1 MDVSYRTTLELDK
14 IIARAVQLCTCA
26 ETKEM
31 MRAIEPFATTEE
43 ERYALA
49 QTNAINALLL
59 KNGSPRFGAVHEVR
73 RVVAH
78 AAKGGILSMG
88 ELLEIAAALRNFS
101 GLAQWYGL
109 TDHDMLPT
117 DDLFF
122 ALAPQPVLEK
132 QIGECIISPEEMA
145 DTASVTLRDLR
156 RKGQWRWLL
165 LMAFAE
171 PCCYFLLETR
181 ALCLTTASQAG
192 MIISLLPLI
201 TAVVA
206 WRLLG
211 ERVSLRGWIGFALA
225 VAGVV
230 WLSLQS
236 AVDETATAPVL
247 GNFFEGLAMVCAAL
261 YTVLARR
268 LSAAYSPLQIT
279 AVQSFVGMSF
289 FAGLLALAPL
299 DYTPVLLHVEVPDW
313 APWASVVYLGGV
325 VSLGGYGLY
334 NVGVS
339 RLSAAGAAAYTNL
352 IPILTL
358 ASGVILLREVFLPGQ
373 YMASVLVVAGV
384 LLSQWG
390 GQKGR
395 REDS

>member
-1 MDVSYRTTLELDK
+1 MWVRIWPHL
-14 IIARAVQLCTCA
+14 
-26 ETKEM
+26 
-31 MRAIEPFATTEE
+31 
-43 ERYALA
+43 
-49 QTNAINALLL
+49 ALLL
-59 KNGSPRFGAVHEVR
+59 AMVFWSTSYV
-73 RVVAH
+73 
-78 AAKGGILSMG
+78 
-88 ELLEIAAALRNFS
+88 ALRIALSALDPFTVMAGRMGVATLLFLPLWG
-101 GLAQWYGL
+101 GL
-109 TDHDMLPT
+109 
-117 DDLFF
+117 
-122 ALAPQPVLEK
+122 
-132 QIGECIISPEEMA
+132 
-145 DTASVTLRDLR
+145 LRDLR

-268 LSAAYSPLQIT
+268 LSAA
-279 AVQSFVGMSF
+279 
-289 FAGLLALAPL
+289 
-299 DYTPVLLHVEVPDW
+299 
-313 APWASVVYLGGV
+313 
-325 VSLGGYGLY
+325 
-334 NVGVS
+334 
-339 RLSAAGAAAYTNL
+339 GAAAYTNL

-395 REDS
+395 REES

>member
-1 MDVSYRTTLELDK
+1 MWVRIWPHL
-14 IIARAVQLCTCA
+14 
-26 ETKEM
+26 
-31 MRAIEPFATTEE
+31 
-43 ERYALA
+43 
-49 QTNAINALLL
+49 ALLL
-59 KNGSPRFGAVHEVR
+59 AMVFWSTSYV
-73 RVVAH
+73 
-78 AAKGGILSMG
+78 
-88 ELLEIAAALRNFS
+88 ALRIALSALDPFTVMAGRMGVATLLFLPLWG
-101 GLAQWYGL
+101 GL
-109 TDHDMLPT
+109 
-117 DDLFF
+117 
-122 ALAPQPVLEK
+122 
-132 QIGECIISPEEMA
+132 
-145 DTASVTLRDLR
+145 LRDLR

-313 APWASVVYLGGV
+313 APSGSGGFTA
-325 VSLGGYGLY
+325 GYGY
-334 NVGVS
+334 PNGAGPIPENFDIVFVIRYRNGEIVY
-339 RLSAAGAAAYTNL
+339 SARNAGL
-352 IPILTL
+352 L
-358 ASGVILLREVFLPGQ
+358 AP
-373 YMASVLVVAGV
+373 
-384 LLSQWG
+384 
-390 GQKGR
+390 
-395 REDS
+395 

>member
-1 MDVSYRTTLELDK
+1 MWVRIWPHL
-14 IIARAVQLCTCA
+14 
-26 ETKEM
+26 
-31 MRAIEPFATTEE
+31 
-43 ERYALA
+43 
-49 QTNAINALLL
+49 ALLL
-59 KNGSPRFGAVHEVR
+59 AMVFWSTSYV
-73 RVVAH
+73 
-78 AAKGGILSMG
+78 
-88 ELLEIAAALRNFS
+88 ALRIALSALDPFTVMAGRMGVATLLFLPLWG
-101 GLAQWYGL
+101 GL
-109 TDHDMLPT
+109 
-117 DDLFF
+117 
-122 ALAPQPVLEK
+122 
-132 QIGECIISPEEMA
+132 
-145 DTASVTLRDLR
+145 LRDLR

-247 GNFFEGLAMVCAAL
+247 GNFFVGLAMVCAAL

-339 RLSAAGAAAYTNL
+339 RLSAAGAPPT
-352 IPILTL
+352 PTL
-358 ASGVILLREVFLPGQ
+358 SP
-373 YMASVLVVAGV
+373 S
-384 LLSQWG
+384 
-390 GQKGR
+390 
-395 REDS
+395 

>member
-1 MDVSYRTTLELDK
+1 MWVRIWPHLALFLAMVFWSTSY
-14 IIARAVQLCTCA
+14 V
-26 ETKEM
+26 
-31 MRAIEPFATTEE
+31 
-43 ERYALA
+43 
-49 QTNAINALLL
+49 
-59 KNGSPRFGAVHEVR
+59 
-73 RVVAH
+73 
-78 AAKGGILSMG
+78 
-88 ELLEIAAALRNFS
+88 ALRVALSALDPFTVMAGRMAVATLLFLPLWG
-101 GLAQWYGL
+101 GL
-109 TDHDMLPT
+109 
-117 DDLFF
+117 
-122 ALAPQPVLEK
+122 
-132 QIGECIISPEEMA
+132 
-145 DTASVTLRDLR
+145 LRDLR

-165 LMAFAE
+165 LMALAE

-192 MIISLLPLI
+192 MVISLLPLI

-211 ERVSLRGWIGFALA
+211 ERVGARGWAGFVLA
-225 VAGVV
+225 VTGVV

-247 GNFFEGLAMVCAAL
+247 GNFLEGLAMVCAAL

-289 FAGLLALAPL
+289 FCALLALAPL
-299 DYTPVLLHVEVPDW
+299 DYTPVLLHVRVPDW
-313 APWASVVYLGGV
+313 APWASVVYLGGI

-358 ASGVILLREVFLPGQ
+358 AGGVILLREVFLPGQ
-373 YMASVLVVAGV
+373 YLASALVVAGV

-390 GQKGR
+390 GQGGR
-395 REDS
+395 RAQPGGKS

>member
-1 MDVSYRTTLELDK
+1 MWVRIWPHL
-14 IIARAVQLCTCA
+14 
-26 ETKEM
+26 
-31 MRAIEPFATTEE
+31 
-43 ERYALA
+43 
-49 QTNAINALLL
+49 ALLL
-59 KNGSPRFGAVHEVR
+59 AMVFWSTSYV
-73 RVVAH
+73 
-78 AAKGGILSMG
+78 
-88 ELLEIAAALRNFS
+88 ALRIALSALDPFTVMAGRMGVATLLFLPLWG
-101 GLAQWYGL
+101 GL
-109 TDHDMLPT
+109 
-117 DDLFF
+117 
-122 ALAPQPVLEK
+122 
-132 QIGECIISPEEMA
+132 
-145 DTASVTLRDLR
+145 LRDLR

-325 VSLGGYGLY
+325 VSLEGYGLY

>member
-1 MDVSYRTTLELDK
+1 MWVRIWPHL
-14 IIARAVQLCTCA
+14 
-26 ETKEM
+26 
-31 MRAIEPFATTEE
+31 
-43 ERYALA
+43 
-49 QTNAINALLL
+49 ALLL
-59 KNGSPRFGAVHEVR
+59 AMVFWSTSYV
-73 RVVAH
+73 
-78 AAKGGILSMG
+78 
-88 ELLEIAAALRNFS
+88 ALRIALSALDPFTVMAGRMGVATLLFLPLWG
-101 GLAQWYGL
+101 GL
-109 TDHDMLPT
+109 
-117 DDLFF
+117 
-122 ALAPQPVLEK
+122 
-132 QIGECIISPEEMA
+132 
-145 DTASVTLRDLR
+145 LRDLR

-201 TAVVA
+201 TAV
-206 WRLLG
+206 
-211 ERVSLRGWIGFALA
+211 
-225 VAGVV
+225 VV

>member
-1 MDVSYRTTLELDK
+1 M
-14 IIARAVQLCTCA
+14 
-26 ETKEM
+26 
-31 MRAIEPFATTEE
+31 
-43 ERYALA
+43 
-49 QTNAINALLL
+49 
-59 KNGSPRFGAVHEVR
+59 
-73 RVVAH
+73 
-78 AAKGGILSMG
+78 
-88 ELLEIAAALRNFS
+88 
-101 GLAQWYGL
+101 
-109 TDHDMLPT
+109 
-117 DDLFF
+117 
-122 ALAPQPVLEK
+122 
-132 QIGECIISPEEMA
+132 
-145 DTASVTLRDLR
+145 
-156 RKGQWRWLL
+156 
-165 LMAFAE
+165 
-171 PCCYFLLETR
+171 
-181 ALCLTTASQAG
+181 
-192 MIISLLPLI
+192 
-201 TAVVA
+201 
-206 WRLLG
+206 
-211 ERVSLRGWIGFALA
+211 
-225 VAGVV
+225 AGVV

-299 DYTPVLLHVEVPDW
+299 DYTPVLLHVAVPDW

>member
-1 MDVSYRTTLELDK
+1 MWVRIWPHL
-14 IIARAVQLCTCA
+14 
-26 ETKEM
+26 
-31 MRAIEPFATTEE
+31 
-43 ERYALA
+43 
-49 QTNAINALLL
+49 ALLL
-59 KNGSPRFGAVHEVR
+59 AMVFWSTSYV
-73 RVVAH
+73 
-78 AAKGGILSMG
+78 
-88 ELLEIAAALRNFS
+88 ALRIALSALDTFTVMA
-101 GLAQWYGL
+101 GRMGVATLL
-109 TDHDMLPT
+109 FLPLWGT
-117 DDLFF
+117 L
-122 ALAPQPVLEK
+122 
-132 QIGECIISPEEMA
+132 
-145 DTASVTLRDLR
+145 LRDLR

-192 MIISLLPLI
+192 MVISLLPLI

-211 ERVSLRGWIGFALA
+211 ERVSLRGWAGFALA

-247 GNFFEGLAMVCAAL
+247 GNFLEGLAMVCAAL

-268 LSAAYSPLQIT
+268 LSAAYAPLQIT

-299 DYTPVLLHVEVPDW
+299 DHTPVLLHVEVPDW
-313 APWASVVYLGGV
+313 APWASVAYLGGM

-358 ASGVILLREVFLPGQ
+358 AGGVILLREVFLPGQ
-373 YMASVLVVAGV
+373 YLASVLVVAGV

-390 GQKGR
+390 GRKGR
-395 REDS
+395 REGC

>member
-1 MDVSYRTTLELDK
+1 MSLLQKALEEGVLQ
-14 IIARAVQLCTCA
+14 R
-26 ETKEM
+26 
-31 MRAIEPFATTEE
+31 
-43 ERYALA
+43 
-49 QTNAINALLL
+49 
-59 KNGSPRFGAVHEVR
+59 GGAVVE
-73 RVVAH
+73 AS
-78 AAKGGILSMG
+78 GG
-88 ELLEIAAALRNFS
+88 N
-101 GLAQWYGL
+101 
-109 TDHDMLPT
+109 
-117 DDLFF
+117 
-122 ALAPQPVLEK
+122 
-132 QIGECIISPEEMA
+132 
-145 DTASVTLRDLR
+145 
-156 RKGQWRWLL
+156 
-165 LMAFAE
+165 
-171 PCCYFLLETR
+171 
-181 ALCLTTASQAG
+181 
-192 MIISLLPLI
+192 
-201 TAVVA
+201 
-206 WRLLG
+206 
-211 ERVSLRGWIGFALA
+211 
-225 VAGVV
+225 
-230 WLSLQS
+230 S
-236 AVDETATAPVL
+236 AVS
-247 GNFFEGLAMVCAAL
+247 LAMVCAAL

-268 LSAAYSPLQIT
+268 LSAAYSPFQIT

>member
-1 MDVSYRTTLELDK
+1 M
-14 IIARAVQLCTCA
+14 
-26 ETKEM
+26 
-31 MRAIEPFATTEE
+31 
-43 ERYALA
+43 
-49 QTNAINALLL
+49 
-59 KNGSPRFGAVHEVR
+59 
-73 RVVAH
+73 
-78 AAKGGILSMG
+78 
-88 ELLEIAAALRNFS
+88 
-101 GLAQWYGL
+101 
-109 TDHDMLPT
+109 
-117 DDLFF
+117 
-122 ALAPQPVLEK
+122 
-132 QIGECIISPEEMA
+132 
-145 DTASVTLRDLR
+145 
-156 RKGQWRWLL
+156 
-165 LMAFAE
+165 
-171 PCCYFLLETR
+171 LETR

-247 GNFFEGLAMVCAAL
+247 GNFLEGLAMVCAAL

-313 APWASVVYLGGV
+313 APWASVVYL
-325 VSLGGYGLY
+325 Y

>member
-1 MDVSYRTTLELDK
+1 MWVRIWPHL
-14 IIARAVQLCTCA
+14 
-26 ETKEM
+26 
-31 MRAIEPFATTEE
+31 
-43 ERYALA
+43 
-49 QTNAINALLL
+49 ALLL
-59 KNGSPRFGAVHEVR
+59 AMVFWSTSYV
-73 RVVAH
+73 
-78 AAKGGILSMG
+78 
-88 ELLEIAAALRNFS
+88 ALRIALSALDPFTVMAGRMGVATLLFLPLWG
-101 GLAQWYGL
+101 GL
-109 TDHDMLPT
+109 
-117 DDLFF
+117 
-122 ALAPQPVLEK
+122 
-132 QIGECIISPEEMA
+132 
-145 DTASVTLRDLR
+145 LRDLR

-334 NVGVS
+334 NVGGQPS
-339 RLSAAGAAAYTNL
+339 FRRRCRRLHQPYPHPDPGQRRHPAARGLPARPVHGLGAGGGRGAAQ
-352 IPILTL
+352 P
-358 ASGVILLREVFLPGQ
+358 V
-373 YMASVLVVAGV
+373 
-384 LLSQWG
+384 
-390 GQKGR
+390 GR
-395 REDS
+395 PERPARG

>member
-1 MDVSYRTTLELDK
+1 MWVRIWPHL
-14 IIARAVQLCTCA
+14 
-26 ETKEM
+26 
-31 MRAIEPFATTEE
+31 
-43 ERYALA
+43 
-49 QTNAINALLL
+49 ALLL
-59 KNGSPRFGAVHEVR
+59 AMVF
-73 RVVAH
+73 
-78 AAKGGILSMG
+78 LSTSYV
-88 ELLEIAAALRNFS
+88 ALRI
-101 GLAQWYGL
+101 
-109 TDHDMLPT
+109 
-117 DDLFF
+117 
-122 ALAPQPVLEK
+122 ALSALDPFTV
-132 QIGECIISPEEMA
+132 MA
-145 DTASVTLRDLR
+145 GRMGVATLLRDLR

-192 MIISLLPLI
+192 MVISLLPLI

-211 ERVSLRGWIGFALA
+211 ERVSLRGWAGFALA

-247 GNFFEGLAMVCAAL
+247 GNFLEGLAMVCAAL

-268 LSAAYSPLQIT
+268 LSAAYAPLQIT

-299 DYTPVLLHVEVPDW
+299 DHTPVLLHVEVPDW
-313 APWASVVYLGGV
+313 APWASVAYLGGV

-358 ASGVILLREVFLPGQ
+358 AGGVILLREVFLPGQ
-373 YMASVLVVAGV
+373 YLASVLVVAGV

-390 GQKGR
+390 GRKGR
-395 REDS
+395 CEGC

>member
-1 MDVSYRTTLELDK
+1 MEENKKKVSSREAWRL
-14 IIARAVQLCTCA
+14 
-26 ETKEM
+26 
-31 MRAIEPFATTEE
+31 
-43 ERYALA
+43 
-49 QTNAINALLL
+49 
-59 KNGSPRFGAVHEVR
+59 HR
-73 RVVAH
+73 R
-78 AAKGGILSMG
+78 AAKLFYAERPALHAVNWLYAAFKSLSPYVLIWLSAQIIG
-88 ELLEIAAALRNFS
+88 ELTGARDAHRLTVLAVAAVAAA
-101 GLAQWYGL
+101 
-109 TDHDMLPT
+109 
-117 DDLFF
+117 
-122 ALAPQPVLEK
+122 
-132 QIGECIISPEEMA
+132 
-145 DTASVTLRDLR
+145 
-156 RKGQWRWLL
+156 
-165 LMAFAE
+165 
-171 PCCYFLLETR
+171 
-181 ALCLTTASQAG
+181 
-192 MIISLLPLI
+192 SLLPLI

-299 DYTPVLLHVEVPDW
+299 DYTPVLLHVAVPDW